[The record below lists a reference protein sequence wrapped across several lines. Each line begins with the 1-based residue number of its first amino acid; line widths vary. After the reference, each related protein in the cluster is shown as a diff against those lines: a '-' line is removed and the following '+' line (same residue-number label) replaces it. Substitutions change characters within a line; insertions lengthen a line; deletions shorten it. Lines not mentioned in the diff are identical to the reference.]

1 MSIPFNNKRV
11 MLTLT
16 EDELRALRM
25 AAAERGVTNSRM
37 VVEALK
43 QIGAYKND
51 TARNIQP

>member
-1 MSIPFNNKRV
+1 MSIPFNKKRV

-16 EDELRALRM
+16 EDEHRALRM